1 MRLLLSTFY
10 TMETLLSGCINYGPF
25 LSSDLIFNNHNH
37 STCFSE
43 EETSQ
48 QFETVTTLTVNRD
61 CVSSDKV
68 NASLL
73 CHIKLENVLGNKVK
87 RPFFVSVS
95 N

>member
-25 LSSDLIFNNHNH
+25 PNSDLIFNNYNH
-37 STCFSE
+37 STCLPQV
-43 EETSQ
+43 ETGQ
-48 QFETVTTLTVNRD
+48 QFETVTTVTVNPD

-73 CHIKLENVLGNKVK
+73 FGIKCIGNKVK
-87 RPFFVSVS
+87 RPFFVPM
-95 N
+95 